1 MLNKY
6 VVKNGTVLSIL
17 NGEEKKADIL
27 VEDGVITKI
36 AENIEI
42 EEAEVIDAEGMY
54 VTVGWLDAHCH
65 FANFVEG
72 QGGGISPQD
81 DLLRQGV
88 TYALDLGSLGPEN
101 YEEYRKTNLWRT
113 DLRFMSYLNISRR
126 GCGGTANRTDFDGP
140 EDIDREKVIE
150 VANRYRHELL
160 GLKARID
167 DKFCYDPEY
176 VMGQLRSL
184 ADELNMPI
192 AVHAPRSRIGI
203 EKLLTYL
210 KKGDVLCHTLAG
222 NSEVMK
228 VVDDEGHI
236 KQCVL
241 DGRDRGVIF
250 DLSHGTNAYSYD
262 TAEAAWKAGF
272 FTDTISSD
280 LHGGNIRGPVYNL
293 GVVMTKVRGLT
304 QKPWWWILNKTI
316 AAPVELQG
324 IKDKETELRE
334 GMKAD
339 MTVFKIENGEFT
351 YLDSKKESRTFSE
364 KATAVYTCTGTKV
377 YTCRDRASE

>member
-1 MLNKY
+1 MLKKY
-6 VVKNGTVLSIL
+6 VIKNGTVLSIL
-17 NGEEKKADIL
+17 NGEEKKADVL
-27 VEDGVITKI
+27 VEDGIITKI
-36 AENIEI
+36 AENIKT
-42 EEAEVIDAEGMY
+42 EEAEVFNAEGMY
-54 VTVGWLDAHCH
+54 VSVGWLDAHCH
-65 FANFVEG
+65 FANYVEG
-72 QGGGISPQD
+72 QGGISPQD

-101 YEEYRKTNLWRT
+101 YEQYRETILWRT

-126 GCGGTANRTDFDGP
+126 GCGGTVNRTDFDGP
-140 EDIDREKVIE
+140 EDIDREMVIRI
-150 VANRYRHELL
+150 ANKYRHELL

-167 DKFCYDPEY
+167 DKFCYDPVY
-176 VMGQLRSL
+176 VMEQLRSL

-192 AVHAPRSRIGI
+192 AVHAPRSRIGV

-262 TAEAAWKAGF
+262 TAETAWKAGF

-339 MTVFKIENGEFT
+339 MTVFKIEKGEFT